1 MHRARQVLG
10 SAAGVLVVFCLPL
23 LTHALPGHYNPPI
36 YISELVMKFEPD
48 GEPIRGPHI
57 ALGETV
63 CFIAETIYDLDA
75 TSGPEYTRDRI
86 VSATWQRREVP
97 DGDWEEIPGGTL
109 VETDYRIYK
118 SMVTITLK
126 SAGTF
131 SIRITVD
138 DDDDL
143 QDDDPDRKS
152 VV

>member
-1 MHRARQVLG
+1 MRRARQVLG

-36 YISELVMKFEPD
+36 YISELVTKFEPD

-63 CFIAETIYDLDA
+63 YFIAETIYDLDP

-97 DGDWEEIPGGTL
+97 DGDWEEISGGTL

-118 SMVTITLK
+118 SMVKITLK
-126 SAGTF
+126 SEG
-131 SIRITVD
+131 SLKIRVVVD
-138 DDDDL
+138 DAGGAEDDG
-143 QDDDPDRKS
+143 
-152 VV
+152 VGIGG